1 MKPAQNTATI
11 PHIID
16 QHAEEA
22 AFLWLLRN
30 NAVTEAHYNLEHLQ
44 RLEERIEAHIDGL
57 RVAGSEGW
65 QCCLENLQQFNE
77 PGEMF
82 AAATLAFESHDPEHL
97 KTLYAFAETHPDTER
112 GLISALG
119 WVEPQH
125 LQGKVSGMLASPSPF
140 WRRVGIAAC
149 AIHRV
154 NPGKH
159 LETAVQDQDV
169 LLCCRALKAAGE
181 LGRYDLKELIA
192 YRLKAEAPGIRF
204 WAAWALALLGN
215 RHEALQILQTF
226 LIQPNAYALKAAQLL
241 FRTHDADTTQ
251 QVLGL
256 LVKQQNNL
264 RLAIQGAGIAGDS
277 RYIPWL
283 IQQMAVPEHARVA
296 GEAFSLITG
305 IDLAYDDLETDQ
317 PESFHAGP
325 TESPTDD
332 DTALDSD
339 ENLPWPDPILI
350 QHWWQQHQAAFPN
363 GQRYLMGKVVT
374 VSQSQ
379 QVLNTGMQR
388 QRWAAALEMALMSP
402 QRPLFE
408 VRAKVKRQKALL
420 EKLP

>member
-1 MKPAQNTATI
+1 MKPAQYTAII

-44 RLEERIEAHIDGL
+44 RIEERIEAHIDGL
-57 RVAGSEGW
+57 RVAGTEGW
-65 QCCLENLQQFNE
+65 QRCLENLQQFKE

-97 KTLYAFAETHPDTER
+97 KTLYALAETHPDTER

-125 LQGKVSGMLASPSPF
+125 LQGKVSGMLTSPSPF
-140 WRRVGIAAC
+140 WRRMGIAAC

-159 LETAVQDQDV
+159 LETAVQDQDA

-181 LGRYDLKELIA
+181 LGRHDLKDLIA
-192 YRLKAEAPGIRF
+192 YRLKADAPNIRF
-204 WAAWALALLGN
+204 WAAWALTLFGN
-215 RHEALQILQTF
+215 RHEALQTLQTF
-226 LIQPNAYALKAAQLL
+226 LTQPNAYALQAAQLL
-241 FRTHDADTTQ
+241 FRTHNADTTQ
-251 QVLGL
+251 HLLGL
-256 LVKQQNNL
+256 LVKQHNNQ

-283 IQQMAVPEHARVA
+283 IQQMAIPEHARVA

-317 PESFHAGP
+317 PENVNAGP
-325 TESPTDD
+325 TESPD
-332 DTALDSD
+332 DTDTTLDSD
-339 ENLPWPDPILI
+339 ENLPWPDPALI
-350 QHWWQQHQAAFPN
+350 QHWWQQHQSAFPN
-363 GQRYLMGKVVT
+363 GQRYLMGQAVSTEHCQT
-374 VSQSQ
+374 V
-379 QVLNTGMQR
+379 LKTGMQR
-388 QRWAAALEMALMSP
+388 QRYAAALELALMNP
-402 QRPLFE
+402 KTPLFE
-408 VRAKVKRQKALL
+408 TRAKAVMVKKIHHNY
-420 EKLP
+420 